1 MFLMRKGIAM
11 SSRLALIGFG
21 LALLAGTAV
30 AGEMTAFELIKEG
43 NKHVGED
50 AKDKVVQ
57 IRSEK
62 SIGGL
67 NPNIWYIVYFDP
79 DATFQ
84 STEVKFGAGKKLSVR
99 RPTRL
104 LEPITGAHK
113 PLPREKLKVDSDK
126 AIAIATKEP
135 ILEKLTLKAAELK
148 LERMGSDSDQPVW
161 KIKLWAAKLKNPNDS
176 ADIGQIF
183 VSAEDGK
190 VVKTDVHPNR
200 ID

>member
-1 MFLMRKGIAM
+1 MKVKSYKPTR
-11 SSRLALIGFG
+11 RLSLIGFG
-21 LALLAGTAV
+21 LALLGATAL
-30 AGEMTAFELIKEG
+30 AGEMTAFELVKEG
-43 NKHVGED
+43 NKHIGED

-67 NPNIWYIVYFDP
+67 TPNIWYIVYYDP
-79 DATFQ
+79 DATFM
-84 STEVKFGAGKKLSVR
+84 STEVKFGAGKKLSVK

-104 LEPITGAHK
+104 LEPVTGAHK

-135 ILEKLTLKAAELK
+135 ILEKLTLKATELK
-148 LERMGSDSDQPVW
+148 LERMGVDSDQPVW
-161 KIKLWAAKLKNPNDS
+161 KVKLWAAKLKNPNSS

>member
-1 MFLMRKGIAM
+1 MRKGIAM
-11 SSRLALIGFG
+11 SSRLALIGFCMT
-21 LALLAGTAV
+21 LLAGTVV
-30 AGEMTAFELIKEG
+30 AGEMTAFELVKEG

>member
-1 MFLMRKGIAM
+1 MKMNSYKATG
-11 SSRLALIGFG
+11 RLSLIG
-21 LALLAGTAV
+21 LALALLTVPALAS
-30 AGEMTAFELIKEG
+30 EMTAFELIKEG
-43 NKHVGED
+43 NKHIGED

-67 NPNIWYIVYFDP
+67 TPNIWYIVYYDP
-79 DATFQ
+79 DATFLA
-84 STEVKFGAGKKLSVR
+84 TEVKFGAGKKLSVK

-104 LEPITGAHK
+104 LEPVTGAHK
-113 PLPREKLKVDSDK
+113 ALPREKLKVDSDK

-135 ILEKLTLKAAELK
+135 ILEKLTLKAVELK
-148 LERMGSDSDQPVW
+148 LERASPDSDQPVW
-161 KIKLWAAKLKNPNDS
+161 KVKLWAAKLKNPNS
-176 ADIGQIF
+176 QADIGQIY

>member
-1 MFLMRKGIAM
+1 M

>member
-1 MFLMRKGIAM
+1 MKIH
-11 SSRLALIGFG
+11 SYKTTNRLSLLAVG
-21 LALLAGTAV
+21 LALLTGSALA
-30 AGEMTAFELIKEG
+30 AEMTAFQLIKEG
-43 NKHVGED
+43 NQHVGKD
-50 AKDKVVQ
+50 AQDKVVQ

-67 NPNIWYIVYFDP
+67 TPNIWYIVYYDP
-79 DATFQ
+79 DATFMA
-84 STEVKFGAGKKLSVR
+84 TEVKFGAGKKLSVK

-104 LEPITGAHK
+104 LEPVTGAHK

-135 ILEKLTLKAAELK
+135 ILEKLTLKATELK
-148 LERMGSDSDQPVW
+148 LERMGPDSDQPVW
-161 KIKLWAAKLKNPNDS
+161 KVKLWAAKLRNPNS
-176 ADIGQIF
+176 NADIGQIY

-190 VVKTDVHPNR
+190 VVKTDVNPNR

>member
-1 MFLMRKGIAM
+1 MRKGIAM